1 MPAIRLDMLSHH
13 YPLAF
18 EATLLSLA
26 ESQAFRM
33 LLFPTA
39 LALAIF
45 WVIIVKLLAQS
56 QGKAVFRFLYAAL
69 CTLVLSVLTY
79 VIILLDVSHGVV
91 QLRHSITGNSSS
103 VAPYLHYV
111 PYLAAALGAAWF
123 SRHVKTLCKVIAN
136 QRATIA
142 AQMAKLTTLEVS
154 LQTSRTTEGTL
165 RSDVTRLAHKADTLK
180 HHVDALESQ
189 VSTLETADAAKA
201 ECIVGLEVTVEQA
214 EAHPEATELAICQ
227 RDATTRKQ
235 ASASRAEIDGLKTTL
250 YAARSSAADREADL
264 TQTKAALKST
274 QKVLGVARDELV
286 NTRKNANAQI
296 HELKDQVQH
305 EKVRGCAK
313 DAARKACEKTFT
325 SVIAD
330 KDALMGELKTS
341 HAEAVL
347 AGQAQT
353 KTIVK
358 HALSI
363 KSLEEKLAAS
373 RNTEAAQRQTIISQR
388 EGLSTKDAV
397 ISAQEEYLNAKDV
410 TIAAQQQAHIAAI
423 DARDAQIAKLLAA
436 LAAANEAL
444 AQRQSPQSSDSQ
456 SATAADAPQPTASL
470 PTTTTPPAPHS
481 LLLEEETTLDAVVVE
496 DAPLPTQAAELKQQ
510 NSDTEEKQAQVL
522 ATLEASASAILRSG
536 MSLVSESLQEIALS
550 TSSEM
555 LFNVELDM
563 IPAADSFFALAPAAI
578 AADYDDDDVQE
589 EAEVPR
595 ALPTPAEAVTA
606 VLAASMSAILR
617 SGQFL
622 ASESLAIVALST
634 SSEMLFNVD
643 FDTLVDSASFELP
656 PSESTTTAADNVRI
670 QPESEVA
677 PAPASPSHIVASITA
692 DLLMNLVLDLPPAT
706 PSTPDRRSS
715 GLPVVVVANA
725 ESPLGPNMV
734 ASSSSQL
741 LLREASLELPPLS
754 PY

>member
-1 MPAIRLDMLSHH
+1 MLIFPA
-13 YPLAF
+13 
-18 EATLLSLA
+18 
-26 ESQAFRM
+26 
-33 LLFPTA
+33 A
-39 LALAIF
+39 LALAAF
-45 WVIIVKLLAQS
+45 WLIIVKLLAIS
-56 QGKAVFRFLYAAL
+56 QGKAVSKFLYAAL
-69 CTLVLSVLTY
+69 CSTVLSVLTY
-79 VIILLDVSHGVV
+79 AVVLLDVSHGVV
-91 QLRHSITGNSSS
+91 QLWHRLSPS
-103 VAPYLHYV
+103 VAPHMRYL
-111 PYLAAALGAAWF
+111 PYLAAALGAAWLIG
-123 SRHVKTLCKVIAN
+123 HVKTLLKVLAS
-136 QRATIA
+136 QRSEIST
-142 AQMAKLTTLEVS
+142 QMAKLTTLEVS

-165 RSDVTRLAHKADTLK
+165 RSDVTRLARKADTLK
-180 HHVDALESQ
+180 HQVNALEDQ
-189 VSTLETADAAKA
+189 VSTLEAEDAAKA
-201 ECIVGLEVTVEQA
+201 ECIVGFEVTVEQA
-214 EAHPEATELAICQ
+214 EAHTEATELVICQ

-235 ASASRAEIDGLKTTL
+235 ASASRAEIAGLKTTL

-305 EKVRGCAK
+305 EKIRGCAK

-373 RNTEAAQRQTIISQR
+373 LKTEQTQAQTIISQR

-410 TIAAQQQAHIAAI
+410 TIAAQRQAHISAI

-436 LAAANEAL
+436 LAVANEAL

-510 NSDTEEKQAQVL
+510 NSDTEEKQAQV

-563 IPAADSFFALAPAAI
+563 IPAADSFFVLAPAAI

-656 PSESTTTAADNVRI
+656 PSESTTTAADNVRV

-715 GLPVVVVANA
+715 GQPVVVVADA
-725 ESPLGPNMV
+725 ESPLALNMV

-754 PY
+754 PC